1 MARGRHR
8 SPGRHRRPAGSLSRL
23 VGPEA
28 ETAELR
34 AAGTRLLRENLGRIR
49 GAVLVLVLVGLVG
62 IAATLLVPAA
72 LAAAVDAALSGRG
85 LYAALLQLGV
95 LLGVLVLA
103 DLLDD
108 LVGAYVG
115 SAMTARMR
123 SRLVDRA
130 FALWRPG
137 RQPFPAGDLLSRL
150 AVNAENP
157 SRFLP
162 VLLSAVTT
170 LVVSLGGGVGLALI
184 DWRLAVTFLLGVP
197 AAVVMVRSFLSDAT
211 EPFLRYQ
218 QVQAGVVGRLLDAF
232 AGRRTIRASGTL
244 EREVERVLQPLPD
257 LRAAGERVWALQ
269 GLATWRLTLLTPVL
283 QVLVLS
289 VGGFALTAGDIS
301 PGQFLAT
308 ASYVALA
315 LGALGLADALLSV
328 LGCQVGAGRVAQVL
342 DAEPTTPPPAS
353 PVAVPEGP
361 LGLELRGV
369 TVRADDGRR
378 VLDALDLSVPP
389 GATVALVGPSGA
401 GKSLVVA
408 LVGRLLDPDEGEVL
422 VGGVPVRRMAPSE
435 LCRTVTYAF
444 ERPARLGAT
453 VHDTI
458 GYARPGASRAQVV
471 AAAAAAR
478 ADEFVRRLP
487 EGYDTPIAP
496 APMSGGELQR
506 LGLARALLAEA
517 RVVVLDDAM
526 SSLDTATE
534 VQVTAALERLL
545 AGRTSLVVAHRTG
558 TAARADLVAWLDAG
572 RVRALAPHRDL
583 WADRAYREVFAA
595 GPAPEG
601 DGPGDAGTVAAAGV
615 AT

>member
-1 MARGRHR
+1 VARGRHR
-8 SPGRHRRPAGSLSRL
+8 SPGRHRRPTGSLSRL

-34 AAGTRLLRENLGRIR
+34 AAGTRLLRLSLGRVR
-49 GAVLVLVLVGLVG
+49 GAVLVLVLVGLVSV
-62 IAATLLVPAA
+62 AATLLMPAA

-85 LYAALLQLGV
+85 LSAALLQLGV
-95 LLGVLVLA
+95 LFGVLILA

-123 SRLVDRA
+123 HLLVDRA
-130 FALWRPG
+130 FTLWRPG

-170 LVVSLGGGVGLALI
+170 LVVSLGGVVGLALI

-244 EREVERVLQPLPD
+244 EQEVERVLQPLPE
-257 LRAAGERVWALQ
+257 LRAAGEQVWALQ
-269 GLATWRLTLLTPVL
+269 GRATWRLTLLTPVL

-289 VGGFALTAGDIS
+289 VGGFALSTGDIS

-315 LGALGLADALLSV
+315 LGALDLADALLSV

-342 DAEPTTPPPAS
+342 DAEPSTPPPAS
-353 PVAVPEGP
+353 PVTVPEGP
-361 LGLELRGV
+361 LGLQLRGV

-422 VGGVPVRRMAPSE
+422 VGGVPVRRMAPPE
-435 LCRTVTYAF
+435 LRRTVTYAF

-458 GYARPGASRAQVV
+458 AYARSEASRAQVV

-478 ADEFVRRLP
+478 ADDFVRRLP
-487 EGYDTPIAP
+487 EGYDTPIAT

-534 VQVTAALERLL
+534 VEVTAALERLL

-595 GPAPEG
+595 EPAPQGIE
-601 DGPGDAGTVAAAGV
+601 AVAAVGV
-615 AT
+615 GVGT